1 MTFVQH
7 LETIGIA
14 TANPDMVE
22 LGFDERWVLPEH
34 AGQVV
39 GTMFSDPNGLGL
51 GPAGSRIAGKGC

>member
-14 TANPDMVE
+14 TANPEMVE
-22 LGFDERWVLPEH
+22 LGLDERWVLPEH

-39 GTMFSDPNGLGL
+39 GRSSLTQMAWG
-51 GPAGSRIAGKGC
+51 

>member
-22 LGFDERWVLPEH
+22 LGLDERWVLPEH

-39 GTMFSDPNGLGL
+39 GRSSLTQMAWD
-51 GPAGSRIAGKGC
+51 